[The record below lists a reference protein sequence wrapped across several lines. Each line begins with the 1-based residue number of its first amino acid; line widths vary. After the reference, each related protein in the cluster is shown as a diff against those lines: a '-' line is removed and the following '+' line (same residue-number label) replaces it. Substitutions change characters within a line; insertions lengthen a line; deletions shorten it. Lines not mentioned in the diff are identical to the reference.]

1 MKAAW
6 SEVRTTASGLKL
18 TVDLMLASQT
28 GFIGWQFYDPDT
40 NRFIQ
45 EGEWTP
51 ATGNETSLT
60 IEFPPEPGGY
70 RIYLST
76 VDADQGWAY
85 MRGEPFVV
93 VDAVVDAMANGPA
106 VRVLGHQICT
116 LRRLRWRSFLSALPK
131 IFTVPVVSLWRNR
144 TLLRSMVKRDIL
156 TRYRGSMGDVFWTV
170 LNPLLLMLT
179 YFFVFG
185 VVLQTKFGP
194 HQSRSGYVL
203 YFLAGM
209 LPWLAF
215 SEAAGRAPYI
225 VLEHRNWVKKLVFPL
240 ETLPAIPV
248 ISGIVTE
255 CFAVMIFITALV
267 ALHGH
272 VPLTAAWLPVLV
284 IPQILF
290 TVGLAWFLAAL
301 AVYMRDLGQ
310 INGFLLTMWFFL
322 TPICYPVTA
331 VPAAY
336 VKVLGKNPIFALVQA
351 YRDILLDGH
360 APDALPLVKL
370 WIVALVFF
378 FAGHAWFYKLRKSFA
393 DII

>member
-1 MKAAW
+1 MKA
-6 SEVRTTASGLKL
+6 VRIAANGLNL
-18 TVDLMLASQT
+18 TVDLTLASHA
-28 GFIGWQFYDPDT
+28 GFVGWQFYDPDT

-51 ATGNETSLT
+51 AAAGDTSLT
-60 IEFPPEPGGY
+60 VEFPPEPGGY

-76 VDADQGWAY
+76 VSAEKGWDY

-93 VDAVVDAMANGPA
+93 VDAVVEGAS
-106 VRVLGHQICT
+106 VRVLNHEVCT
-116 LRRLRWRSFLSALPK
+116 LRRLRWRSLLRALPK
-131 IFTVPVVSLWRNR
+131 LFTVPVASLWRNR

-156 TRYRGSMGDVFWTV
+156 TRYRGSVGDVFWTV

-179 YFFVFG
+179 YYFVFG
-185 VVLQTKFGP
+185 VVLRTRFGADR
-194 HQSRSGYVL
+194 SGSGYVL

-225 VLEHRNWVKKLVFPL
+225 ILEHRNWVKKLVFPL

-255 CFAVMIFITALV
+255 VFAVVIFIAALF
-267 ALHGH
+267 ALRGH
-272 VPLTAAWLPVLV
+272 VPVTAFWLPALV

-301 AVYMRDLGQ
+301 AVYVRDLGQ
-310 INGFLLTMWFFL
+310 INGFLLTLWFFL
-322 TPICYPVTA
+322 TPICYPV
-331 VPAAY
+331 AAMP
-336 VKVLGKNPIFALVQA
+336 KGALRLLGKNPMFVLVQA
-351 YRDILLDGH
+351 YRDVLLDGH
-360 APDALPLVKL
+360 APAALPLVKL
-370 WIVALVFF
+370 WILALVVF

>member
-1 MKAAW
+1 MKA
-6 SEVRTTASGLKL
+6 ERIVASGLKL
-18 TVDLMLASQT
+18 TVDLTGANRT

-51 ATGNETSLT
+51 AAESNTSLT
-60 IEFPPEPGGY
+60 IDFPPEPGGY
-70 RIYLST
+70 RIYLSA
-76 VDADQGWAY
+76 VSADQGWSY

-93 VDAVVDAMANGPA
+93 VDAVVEGEA
-106 VRVLGHQICT
+106 VRVLSQELCT
-116 LRRLRWRSFLSALPK
+116 LGRLRRRSIRRALPK
-131 IFTVPVVSLWRNR
+131 LFTVPVTSLWRNR

-156 TRYRGSMGDVFWTV
+156 TRYRGSMADVVWTV

-185 VVLQTKFGP
+185 VVLRTRFGAD
-194 HQSRSGYVL
+194 QSGSGYVL

-215 SEAAGRAPYI
+215 SEASGRAPYI
-225 VLEHRNWVKKLVFPL
+225 ILEHRNWVKKLVFPL
-240 ETLPAIPV
+240 EILPAIPV
-248 ISGIVTE
+248 VSGIVTE
-255 CFAVMIFITALV
+255 IFAVIIFVTALFALRGHASITAL
-267 ALHGH
+267 
-272 VPLTAAWLPVLV
+272 WLPALV

-310 INGFLLTMWFFL
+310 INGFLLTLWFFL
-322 TPICYPVTA
+322 TPICYPVSSMPKWA
-331 VPAAY
+331 LPIL
-336 VKVLGKNPIFALVQA
+336 KKNPLFVLVQA
-351 YRDILLDGH
+351 YRDVLLDGH
-360 APDALPLVKL
+360 APAALPLVKL
-370 WIVALVFF
+370 WVLALVVF
-378 FAGHAWFYKLRKSFA
+378 FAGHAWFYKLRRTFA

>member
-6 SEVRTTASGLKL
+6 SEVRTAASGLKL
-18 TVDLMLASQT
+18 TVDLALASQA

-51 ATGNETSLT
+51 AAAGGTSLI

-76 VDADQGWAY
+76 VSAEEGWSY

-93 VDAVVDAMANGPA
+93 VDAVVDAAVNGPA
-106 VRVLGHQICT
+106 VRVLSHEVCT
-116 LRRLRWRSFLSALPK
+116 LRRLRWRALRRAVPK
-131 IFTVPVVSLWRNR
+131 LFTVPVASLWRNR
-144 TLLRSMVKRDIL
+144 MLLRSMVKRDIL

-185 VVLQTKFGP
+185 VVLRTKFGAD
-194 HQSRSGYVL
+194 QSRSAYVL

-225 VLEHRNWVKKLVFPL
+225 ILEHRNWVKRLVFPL

-248 ISGIVTE
+248 ISGMVTE
-255 CFAVMIFITALV
+255 VFAVAIFVTVLF

-272 VPLTAAWLPVLV
+272 VPLTAFWLPALV

-331 VPAAY
+331 MPQGY
-336 VKVLGKNPIFALVQA
+336 MWLLGKNPMFVLVQA
-351 YRDILLDGH
+351 YRDVLLDGH
-360 APDALPLVKL
+360 SPSALPLVKL
-370 WIVALVFF
+370 WILALVVF
-378 FAGHAWFYKLRKSFA
+378 FAGHAWFYKLRKTFA

>member
-1 MKAAW
+1 MKA
-6 SEVRTTASGLKL
+6 VRIAASGLKL
-18 TVDLMLASQT
+18 TVDLTLANHS
-28 GFIGWQFYDPDT
+28 GFIGWQFFDPDT

-45 EGEWTP
+45 EGEWTR
-51 ATGNETSLT
+51 ADAGDASLS
-60 IEFPPEPGGY
+60 IDFPPEPGGY

-76 VDADQGWAY
+76 VSAEEGWAY
-85 MRGEPFVV
+85 MRGEPFVL
-93 VDAVVDAMANGPA
+93 VDAVVEGASI
-106 VRVLGHQICT
+106 RVLNHEVCT
-116 LRRLRWRSFLSALPK
+116 RRRLRWRSFRNALPK
-131 IFTVPVVSLWRNR
+131 LFTVPVASLWRNR

-156 TRYRGSMGDVFWTV
+156 TRYRGSMGDVLWTV

-185 VVLQTKFGP
+185 VVLRTRFGAD
-194 HQSRSGYVL
+194 RSGSAYVL

-209 LPWLAF
+209 LPWLPF

-225 VLEHRNWVKKLVFPL
+225 ILEHRNWVKKLVFPL
-240 ETLPAIPV
+240 ETLPVIPV
-248 ISGIVTE
+248 ISGLVTE
-255 CFAVMIFITALV
+255 VFAVAIFAAVLF

-272 VPLTAAWLPVLV
+272 VPLTAFWLPVLV

-310 INGFLLTMWFFL
+310 INGFVLTMWFFL
-322 TPICYPVTA
+322 TPICYPVAAMPKWAT
-331 VPAAY
+331 PA
-336 VKVLGKNPIFALVQA
+336 LRKNPMFVLVQG

-360 APDALPLVKL
+360 APAALPLIKL
-370 WIVALVFF
+370 WLLALIVFF
-378 FAGHAWFYKLRKSFA
+378 VGHAWFYKLRKNFA

>member
-1 MKAAW
+1 MTAAHIA
-6 SEVRTTASGLKL
+6 ASGLKL
-18 TVDLMLASQT
+18 TVDLIVPNHA

-51 ATGNETSLT
+51 ASGGDTSVS

-70 RIYLST
+70 RIYLSA
-76 VDADQGWAY
+76 VNAEGWAY

-93 VDAVVDAMANGPA
+93 VDAVVDAAVDGPA
-106 VRVLGHQICT
+106 VRILSQEVCT
-116 LRRLRWRSFLSALPK
+116 LRRLRWRSFRRALPK
-131 IFTVPVVSLWRNR
+131 LFTVPVASLWHNR

-156 TRYRGSMGDVFWTV
+156 TRYRGSMGDVLWTV

-185 VVLQTKFGP
+185 VVLRTRFGTDR
-194 HQSRSGYVL
+194 SGSGYVL

-209 LPWLAF
+209 LPWLPF

-225 VLEHRNWVKKLVFPL
+225 ILEHRNWVKKLVFPL
-240 ETLPAIPV
+240 ETLPVIPV
-248 ISGIVTE
+248 ISGLVTE
-255 CFAVMIFITALV
+255 VFAVAIFAAVLFALR
-267 ALHGH
+267 GN
-272 VPLTAAWLPVLV
+272 VPLTSFWLPALV
-284 IPQILF
+284 IPQVLF
-290 TVGLAWFLAAL
+290 TVGLAWLLAAL

-310 INGFLLTMWFFL
+310 INGFVLTLWFFL
-322 TPICYPVTA
+322 TPICYPV
-331 VPAAY
+331 AAMP
-336 VKVLGKNPIFALVQA
+336 KWAMPVLRKNPMFVLVQG

-360 APDALPLVKL
+360 APAALPLVKL
-370 WIVALVFF
+370 WILGLLVFF
-378 FAGHAWFYKLRKSFA
+378 VGHAWFYKLRKTFA

>member
-1 MKAAW
+1 MKATRIA
-6 SEVRTTASGLKL
+6 ASGLKL
-18 TVDLMLASQT
+18 IVHLTPPRQG

-51 ATGNETSLT
+51 ASAGDTSIA

-70 RIYLST
+70 RIYIST
-76 VDADQGWAY
+76 VTSEQGWAY
-85 MRGEPFVV
+85 MHGEPFVV
-93 VDAVVDAMANGPA
+93 VDAVVEGET
-106 VRVLGHQICT
+106 VRVLSHEVCT
-116 LRRLRWRSFLSALPK
+116 LRRLRARSFLRGLPK
-131 IFTVPVVSLWRNR
+131 IFTVPVASLWRNR

-156 TRYRGSMGDVFWTV
+156 TRYRGSMGDVLWTI

-185 VVLQTKFGP
+185 VVLRTRFGAD
-194 HQSRSGYVL
+194 QSGSGYVL

-225 VLEHRNWVKKLVFPL
+225 ILEHRNWVKKLVFPL
-240 ETLPAIPV
+240 EILPAIPV

-255 CFAVMIFITALV
+255 VFAVTIFIAALV
-267 ALHGH
+267 ALRGH
-272 VPLTAAWLPVLV
+272 APVTAFWLPALV

-310 INGFLLTMWFFL
+310 INGFLLTLWFFL
-322 TPICYPVTA
+322 TPICYPVTSMPKGA
-331 VPAAY
+331 IQL
-336 VKVLGKNPIFALVQA
+336 LGKNPLFYLVQA

-360 APDALPLVKL
+360 SLQALPLLKF
-370 WIVALVFF
+370 WILALVFF
-378 FAGHAWFYKLRKSFA
+378 FAGHAWFYKLRKTFA

>member
-1 MKAAW
+1 MNAA
-6 SEVRTTASGLKL
+6 RIAADGLTL
-18 TVDLMLASQT
+18 TVDVGLAG

-51 ATGNETSLT
+51 AAEGETRVT

-76 VDADQGWAY
+76 VDSERGWAY

-93 VDAVVDAMANGPA
+93 VDAAVEGEA
-106 VRVLGHQICT
+106 VRVVASEVCT
-116 LRRLRWRSFLSALPK
+116 LRRLRLRSLRRGLPK
-131 IFTVPVVSLWRNR
+131 LFTVPVASLWRNR

-156 TRYRGSMGDVFWTV
+156 TRYRGSMADVLWTV

-185 VVLQTKFGP
+185 VVLRTRFGAD
-194 HQSRSGYVL
+194 QSGSGYVL

-225 VLEHRNWVKKLVFPL
+225 ILEHRNWVKKLVFPL
-240 ETLPAIPV
+240 EILPAIPV

-255 CFAVMIFITALV
+255 VFAVIIFVIALV

-272 VPLTAAWLPVLV
+272 VALTAIWLPVLV
-284 IPQILF
+284 APQVLF

-310 INGFLLTMWFFL
+310 INGFLLTLWFFL
-322 TPICYPVTA
+322 TPICYPMTSIPKGA
-331 VPAAY
+331 VHI
-336 VKVLGKNPIFALVQA
+336 LGKNPLFFLVGA
-351 YRDILLDGH
+351 YRDVLLDGH
-360 APDALPLVKL
+360 APPG
-370 WIVALVFF
+370 VALAKFWILALLVF
-378 FAGHAWFYKLRKSFA
+378 FAGHAWFYKLRRNFA

>member
-1 MKAAW
+1 MNSSW
-6 SEVRTTASGLKL
+6 GDVRVTARGLTL
-18 TVDLMLASQT
+18 TVDVALAKPA

-45 EGEWTP
+45 EGEWTN
-51 ATGNETSLT
+51 ATAEDTTLT
-60 IEFPPEPGGY
+60 IDFPPEPGGY

-76 VDADQGWAY
+76 VSADTGWAY
-85 MRGEPFVV
+85 MRGDPFVV
-93 VDAVVDAMANGPA
+93 VDAVVDGAL
-106 VRVLGHQICT
+106 VCVLSHEICT
-116 LRRLRWRSFLSALPK
+116 LRRLRWRSFRRALPK
-131 IFTVPVVSLWRNR
+131 ILTVPIESLWRNR
-144 TLLRSMVKRDIL
+144 ALLRSMVRRDIL
-156 TRYRGSMGDVFWTV
+156 TRYRGSMADVLWTI

-185 VVLQTKFGP
+185 VVLRTRFGADQTG
-194 HQSRSGYVL
+194 SGYVL

-225 VLEHRNWVKKLVFPL
+225 ILEHRNWVRKLVFPL

-255 CFAVMIFITALV
+255 VFAVIVFCVVLF

-272 VPLTAAWLPVLV
+272 VSLAAAWLPALV
-284 IPQILF
+284 IPQVLF

-310 INGFLLTMWFFL
+310 INGFLLTLWFFL
-322 TPICYPVTA
+322 TPICYPVTSMPKWA
-331 VPAAY
+331 LP
-336 VKVLGKNPIFALVQA
+336 VLRRNPLFVLVQA

-360 APDALPLVKL
+360 APAVLPLVWL
-370 WIVALVFF
+370 WILALAVF
-378 FAGHAWFYKLRKSFA
+378 FAGHAWFYKLRKTFA
-393 DII
+393 DVI

>member
-6 SEVRTTASGLKL
+6 SDVHITAGGLTL
-18 TVDLMLASQT
+18 TVDLTLAAQA

-51 ATGNETSLT
+51 ANEGKTSLS
-60 IEFPPEPGGY
+60 IDFPPEPGGY

-76 VDADQGWAY
+76 VNADEGWAY

-93 VDAVVDAMANGPA
+93 LDAVVEGAA
-106 VRVLGHQICT
+106 VRVLSHQICT
-116 LRRLRWRSFLSALPK
+116 LRYLRWQSFRRALPK
-131 IFTVPVVSLWRNR
+131 LFTVPVASLWRNR
-144 TLLRSMVKRDIL
+144 MLLRSMVKRDIL
-156 TRYRGSMGDVFWTV
+156 TRYRGSMGDVLWTI

-185 VVLQTKFGP
+185 VVLRTRFGADQTG
-194 HQSRSGYVL
+194 SGYVL

-209 LPWLAF
+209 LPWLAL

-225 VLEHRNWVKKLVFPL
+225 ILEHRNWVKKLVFPL
-240 ETLPAIPV
+240 EILPAIPV
-248 ISGIVTE
+248 VSGIVTE
-255 CFAVMIFITALV
+255 VFAVIIFVIALF
-267 ALHGH
+267 ALHGR
-272 VPLTAAWLPVLV
+272 VPLTAVWLPALV

-290 TVGLAWFLAAL
+290 TVGLAWLLAAL

-310 INGFLLTMWFFL
+310 INGFLLTLWFFL
-322 TPICYPVTA
+322 TPICYPV
-331 VPAAY
+331 AAMP
-336 VKVLGKNPIFALVQA
+336 KWALPVLRKNPMFVLVQA
-351 YRDILLDGH
+351 YRDVLLDGH
-360 APDALPLVKL
+360 SPAALPLVKL
-370 WIVALVFF
+370 WVLALVIF
-378 FAGHAWFYKLRKSFA
+378 FAGHAWFYKLRKTFA

>member
-1 MKAAW
+1 MTP
-6 SEVRTTASGLKL
+6 VRIAASGLTL
-18 TVDLMLASQT
+18 AVDLTSANQA

-45 EGEWTP
+45 EGEWTR
-51 ATGNETSLT
+51 ASGDEASLT

-76 VDADQGWAY
+76 VSAEEGWAY

-93 VDAVVDAMANGPA
+93 VDAVVEGAV
-106 VRVLGHQICT
+106 VRVLSHEVCT
-116 LRRLRWRSFLSALPK
+116 LRRLRWRSFRRALPK
-131 IFTVPVVSLWRNR
+131 LFTVPVASLWRNR
-144 TLLRSMVKRDIL
+144 MLLKSMVKRDIL
-156 TRYRGSMGDVFWTV
+156 TRYRGSMGDVLWTV

-185 VVLQTKFGP
+185 VVLRTRFGADQTG
-194 HQSRSGYVL
+194 SGYVL

-225 VLEHRNWVKKLVFPL
+225 ILEHRNWVKKLVFPL
-240 ETLPAIPV
+240 EILPAIPV

-255 CFAVMIFITALV
+255 VFAVLIFAAALFG
-267 ALHGH
+267 LRGH
-272 VPLTAAWLPVLV
+272 VPITACWLPALV

-310 INGFLLTMWFFL
+310 INGFLLTLWFFL
-322 TPICYPVTA
+322 TPICYPV
-331 VPAAY
+331 AAMP
-336 VKVLGKNPIFALVQA
+336 KGALRLLGKNPMFVLVQA
-351 YRDILLDGH
+351 YRDVLLDGH
-360 APDALPLVKL
+360 SPAALPLLKL
-370 WIVALVFF
+370 WILALVVF
-378 FAGHAWFYKLRKSFA
+378 FAGHAWFYKLRKTFA

>member
-6 SEVRTTASGLKL
+6 SDVRTAASGLKL
-18 TVDLMLASQT
+18 TVDLALANRA

-51 ATGNETSLT
+51 AAATSLT

-76 VDADQGWAY
+76 VSAEEGWAY

-93 VDAVVDAMANGPA
+93 VDAVVDRAGDNPA
-106 VRVLGHQICT
+106 VRVLSHQICT
-116 LRRLRWRSFLSALPK
+116 LRRLRWRSFRRAFPK
-131 IFTVPVVSLWRNR
+131 LFTAPVASLWRNR
-144 TLLRSMVKRDIL
+144 MLLRSMVKRDIL
-156 TRYRGSMGDVFWTV
+156 TRYRGSVGDVFWTV

-179 YFFVFG
+179 YYFVFG
-185 VVLQTKFGP
+185 VVLRTRFGAD
-194 HQSRSGYVL
+194 RSGSAYVL

-225 VLEHRNWVKKLVFPL
+225 ILEHRNWVKKLVFPL
-240 ETLPAIPV
+240 EILPAIPV
-248 ISGIVTE
+248 VSGIVTE
-255 CFAVMIFITALV
+255 VFAVIIFVTALF

-272 VPLTAAWLPVLV
+272 VPLTAFWLPALV

-310 INGFLLTMWFFL
+310 INGFLLTLWFFL

-331 VPAAY
+331 MPKGALT
-336 VKVLGKNPIFALVQA
+336 VLGKNPMFVLVQA
-351 YRDILLDGH
+351 YRSVLLDGH
-360 APDALPLVKL
+360 APEALPLVKL
-370 WIVALVFF
+370 WMLALVFF
-378 FAGHAWFYKLRKSFA
+378 FAGHAWFYKLRKTFA